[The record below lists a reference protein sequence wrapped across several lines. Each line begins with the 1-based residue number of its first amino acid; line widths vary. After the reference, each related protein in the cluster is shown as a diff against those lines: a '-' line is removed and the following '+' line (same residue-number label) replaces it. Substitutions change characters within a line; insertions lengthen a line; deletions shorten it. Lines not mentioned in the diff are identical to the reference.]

1 MNNRDDILRFLD
13 GVHAK
18 LEAGDKK
25 KAKARPRR
33 FTFNKR
39 QVKKEQVQ
47 EKLEKRMNKV
57 GPSGAG
63 PSEVQHHRGMR
74 NLGSVQRRVLDDDFK
89 VLPRITEVLYT
100 GTIDGRRG
108 RLESPPSSNGLT
120 RSISQPDFMH
130 ELETNGDTK
139 LQQEPASIFSITNTF
154 QGFYSSEG
162 PNEESSIGPRTNTQ
176 SKTSYQTPSPAT
188 TITRTPPW
196 GLGEYLPRFEEQ
208 KIDLETLE
216 NPGEVTDSMFQMTM
230 TDGQSTG
237 EVPKFV
243 APVIQDNPTGWGPCE
258 LPDQF
263 KDISD
268 WTGAAF
274 QDKKYANK
282 YASQFGSGSQYAYY
296 HDEDE
301 STFHLVD
308 TTRVQKPPYQR
319 GRLRG
324 RGGRAGVQG
333 SGMQS
338 LGKGV
343 KARDTYKRSQVKK
356 WGQGR
361 PQIKIR
367 DASVTVKP
375 DWVTIEEMDFP
386 RLGKLSLPNVKDGE
400 DITCCGELEYYDK
413 SYDHVNVKNEKP
425 LQSVNR
431 IFHTAINSDNT
442 EFDLL
447 TVNETS
453 VEPPQDSPRNL
464 ALEATFINHNFS
476 QQVLRTGPGEPR
488 FKFDNPNPFISEEEE
503 GEVASVAYRY
513 RKYDL
518 GSGIF
523 LVVRCEH
530 DAVVQSPNGELQFLS
545 IKALNEWD
553 SKLANGVKWRQK
565 LDTQRGAVL
574 ANELRNNACKLA
586 KWTVQALLAGSDQ
599 IKFGYYKPHEFA
611 TQINLN
617 MDNAW
622 GILRCI
628 IDIVMKQKDGKYLIM
643 KDPSKPMIRL
653 YDIPDN
659 TFESDGESEWEDEVP
674 PDSVT
679 FQTLDFVFLSYISE
693 RPK

>member
-1 MNNRDDILRFLD
+1 M
-13 GVHAK
+13 
-18 LEAGDKK
+18 
-25 KAKARPRR
+25 
-33 FTFNKR
+33 
-39 QVKKEQVQ
+39 
-47 EKLEKRMNKV
+47 
-57 GPSGAG
+57 
-63 PSEVQHHRGMR
+63 
-74 NLGSVQRRVLDDDFK
+74 
-89 VLPRITEVLYT
+89 
-100 GTIDGRRG
+100 
-108 RLESPPSSNGLT
+108 
-120 RSISQPDFMH
+120 
-130 ELETNGDTK
+130 
-139 LQQEPASIFSITNTF
+139 
-154 QGFYSSEG
+154 
-162 PNEESSIGPRTNTQ
+162 
-176 SKTSYQTPSPAT
+176 
-188 TITRTPPW
+188 
-196 GLGEYLPRFEEQ
+196 
-208 KIDLETLE
+208 
-216 NPGEVTDSMFQMTM
+216 TDSEKK
-230 TDGQSTG
+230 DD
-237 EVPKFV
+237 EVYHFYT
-243 APVIQDNPTGWGPCE
+243 PVIQDNGTGWGPCE
-258 LPDQF
+258 MPEQF
-263 KDISD
+263 RDMPYQPFSKGDRLGKISD

-319 GRLRG
+319 GRFRANQRNLRG
-324 RGGRAGVQG
+324 RGGRGNVQG
-333 SGMQS
+333 NAMQA

-367 DASVTVKP
+367 DASVTVRP

-386 RLGKLSLPNVKDGE
+386 RLGKLSLPNIKDGD
-400 DITCCGELEYYDK
+400 DIMCCGELEYYDK
-413 SYDHVNVKNEKP
+413 TYDRVNVKNEKP

-431 IFHTAINSDNT
+431 IFHTVTTTDDPIIRKLTKSEGNVYATDAILATIMCCTRSNYSWDIVIEKIGDKLFFDKRDNT

-453 VEPPQDSPRNL
+453 VEPPQDDGNSLNSPRNL

-476 QQVLRTGPGEPR
+476 QQVLKAGEKEPR
-488 FKFDNPNPFISEEEE
+488 YKFDHPNPFVSEEEE

-513 RKYDL
+513 RKWDL
-518 GSGIF
+518 GGGIV
-523 LVVRCEH
+523 LVARCEH

-553 SKLANGVKWRQK
+553 SKLANGVEWRQK

-599 IKFGYYKPHEFA
+599 IKFGYVSRAHVRDNSKHVILGTQQYKPHEFA

-643 KDPSKPMIRL
+643 KDPNKPMIRL

-659 TFESDGESEWEDEVP
+659 TFESDGEEESEDDVP
-674 PDSVT
+674 ADSAA
-679 FQTLDFVFLSYISE
+679 FQTLYPYATSK
-693 RPK
+693 R

>member
-1 MNNRDDILRFLD
+1 
-13 GVHAK
+13 
-18 LEAGDKK
+18 
-25 KAKARPRR
+25 
-33 FTFNKR
+33 
-39 QVKKEQVQ
+39 
-47 EKLEKRMNKV
+47 
-57 GPSGAG
+57 
-63 PSEVQHHRGMR
+63 
-74 NLGSVQRRVLDDDFK
+74 
-89 VLPRITEVLYT
+89 
-100 GTIDGRRG
+100 
-108 RLESPPSSNGLT
+108 
-120 RSISQPDFMH
+120 
-130 ELETNGDTK
+130 
-139 LQQEPASIFSITNTF
+139 
-154 QGFYSSEG
+154 
-162 PNEESSIGPRTNTQ
+162 
-176 SKTSYQTPSPAT
+176 
-188 TITRTPPW
+188 
-196 GLGEYLPRFEEQ
+196 
-208 KIDLETLE
+208 
-216 NPGEVTDSMFQMTM
+216 MTM
-230 TDGQSTG
+230 TDGQSAG

-263 KDISD
+263 KDMPYQPFSKGDRLGKISD

-319 GRLRG
+319 GRFRANQRNLRG

-413 SYDHVNVKNEKP
+413 SYDRVNVKNEKP

-431 IFHTAINSDNT
+431 IFHTVTTTDDPIIRKLSKTEGNVYATDAILATIMCCTRSNYSWDIVIEKIGDKLFFDKRDNT

-453 VEPPQDSPRNL
+453 VEPPQDDGNSLNSPRNL

-476 QQVLRTGPGEPR
+476 QQVLRTGTGEPR

-553 SKLANGVKWRQK
+553 SKLANGVEWRQK

-599 IKFGYYKPHEFA
+599 IKFGYVSRAHVRDNSKHVILGTQQYKPHEFA

-643 KDPSKPMIRL
+643 KDPNKPMIRL

-659 TFESDGESEWEDEVP
+659 TFESDGESESEDEVP

-679 FQTLDFVFLSYISE
+679 FQTLYPYTNSAK
-693 RPK
+693 R